1 MLDKK
6 FRLRKQKDFEKMF
19 KGGIYLSENFLTLK
33 VIKNDLTISRFG
45 FIISNKISKSAA
57 ARNRTKRRLRESVRS
72 IQGRIKDGFDC
83 LFISKHGIVEKE
95 STEIS
100 MVVEKLLKR
109 SGLLKK

>member
-6 FRLRKQKDFEKMF
+6 YRLRKQKDFEKMF

-33 VIKNDLTISRFG
+33 VIRNDLPLSRFG

-57 ARNRTKRRLRESVRS
+57 MRNRTKRRLRESIRG
-72 IQGRIKDGFDC
+72 IQDRIKEGYDC

-95 STEIS
+95 SADIN
-100 MVVEKLLKR
+100 MAVEKLLKR
-109 SGLLKK
+109 SGILKK